1 METTINFEEYKYW
14 YINWDA
20 AGYYV
25 GLNEELDPVSNYLGG
40 ALDDYYNGAWVLL
53 DADQIAFKQ
62 ANPEASLE
70 EVFNMELGR
79 PEEPDVPGG
88 EVDELDAAKQAKL
101 GEVERK
107 DNESNKFF
115 ISFTKGGTEV
125 ANIALWL
132 DKDLRNSLY
141 SITLPALLSDGETT
155 TKLWADST
163 PPQSVEVPISW
174 AMERLP
180 LLEIYAK
187 RTYDIRS
194 SNEAAVYAAETVEAV
209 QAIDPSSGYPNYLT
223 FELNLDIE

>member
-1 METTINFEEYKYW
+1 MDTINFEEYKYW
-14 YINWDA
+14 YINRDA
-20 AGYYV
+20 DGLYV
-25 GLNEELDPVSNYLGG
+25 GLNEELDPESNYLGG
-40 ALDDYYNGAWVLL
+40 TLDDYDNGAWVLL
-53 DADQIAFKQ
+53 DTDQIAFKQ

-70 EVFNMELGR
+70 EVFNMELGQVD
-79 PEEPDVPGG
+79 EPGVSGMD
-88 EVDELDAAKQAKL
+88 VDELGIAKQAKL
-101 GEVERK
+101 RAIEWK

-115 ISFTKGGTEV
+115 ISFTKGGAEV

-141 SITLPALLSDGETT
+141 SITLPALLADGETT
-155 TKLWADST
+155 TKLWADTT

-174 AMERLP
+174 AMDKLP

-194 SNEAAVYAAETVEAV
+194 SNEAAAYAAETVEAV

-223 FELNLDIE
+223 FELNLDMQ